1 MKYCV
6 YIIYSFKLDKFY
18 IGETSDLEKRL
29 EEHKTGFYKNS
40 YTSKTQDWVLF
51 FKINCKSKSQA
62 IRIEKHI
69 KSMKSKKYIHNIK
82 RHLEISE
89 KLKKKYLK

>member
-6 YIIYSFKLDKFY
+6 YIIYSIKLDKFY
-18 IGETSDLEKRL
+18 VGETSDFKNRL

-40 YTSKTQDWVLF
+40 FTAKAQDWELF
-51 FKINCKSKSQA
+51 FKLDCKNKSQA

-69 KSMKSKKYIHNIK
+69 KSMKSKNYFHNLNIYP
-82 RHLEISE
+82 EISK
-89 KLKKKYLK
+89 KLKERF

>member
-29 EEHKTGFYKNS
+29 EEHK
-40 YTSKTQDWVLF
+40 
-51 FKINCKSKSQA
+51 
-62 IRIEKHI
+62 
-69 KSMKSKKYIHNIK
+69 
-82 RHLEISE
+82 
-89 KLKKKYLK
+89 